1 MEDRLIYL
9 TNPANL
15 ISLIIFIFTLGVTRS
30 KLNWKIE
37 DLERRISKLEELDL
51 DSRLTQMQ
59 IDLDWIKKTLDELKK
74 K

>member
-30 KLNWKIE
+30 KLNGKIE